1 MPTHRTLAVTSFNR
15 KLYTEYAHEF
25 VETFEG
31 TDLAVYSEDVLDIK
45 THALYYQKDFVKRN
59 AHRPRRGFKYDAVRF
74 CYKPYAILQAI
85 DELGDYDRIVWFD
98 ADTVF
103 KQRISE
109 QWITDNLHTEGVMT
123 YMGRPNYHSETG
135 ILLFNLHNEHTV
147 PYVRA
152 VTAMY
157 DTDSIYL
164 EREWHDSY
172 IWDRVRERFETRG
185 VKFRNIGVDYKVQD
199 GHIANYLFQ
208 DWLDHRKGKRKRS
221 GTQGRIERK
230 SE

>member
-1 MPTHRTLAVTSFNR
+1 MPTHRTLAVTAFNR
-15 KLYTEYAHEF
+15 KLYGEYAHQF
-25 VETFEG
+25 VETFQG
-31 TDLAVYSEDVLDIK
+31 VDLAVYSEDTLDIK
-45 THALYYQKDFVKRN
+45 SHALYYQKDFVARN
-59 AHRPRRGFKYDAVRF
+59 AHRPRRGFKFDAVRF

-85 DELGDYDRIVWFD
+85 DELGDYTRIAWFD

-103 KQRISE
+103 HKPISE

-135 ILLFNLHNEHTV
+135 ILLFNLHNPDTIR
-147 PYVRA
+147 YVKA
-152 VTAMY
+152 VTNMY

-172 IWDRVRERFETRG
+172 IWDVVRQRFETQG

-208 DWLDHRKGKRKRS
+208 DTLDHRKGKRKS
-221 GTQGRIERK
+221 TGTTQRIERK
-230 SE
+230 